1 VQRRYAELVRRT
13 PSTPAPSCTASPPRQ
28 TAERILNG
36 RLRLYPDKGHAS
48 MLTRKRAIRE
58 IVAFLRADDQPRT

>member
-1 VQRRYAELVRRT
+1 MVAGGRDRHYRPGLFRL
-13 PSTPAPSCTASPPRQ
+13 
-28 TAERILNG
+28 TAERIPNG